1 MPDGQNQPDA
11 PEQENTLAPSAKPD
25 QPKPKPKPARKG
37 KSDWNSAELE
47 FLPAALEIVESPPSP
62 IGRALLWIVISFFV
76 IALVWSIVGHV
87 DEVAVA
93 PGKVIPSGYTKVVQ
107 AEDKGIV
114 RKLNVS
120 NGSIVKA
127 GDILIELD
135 TVVTEADMKRL
146 QKERDFYLLDLARLY
161 AERDNK
167 TFTPPKNAG
176 SDEEIRHQQQLTRT
190 RLLEFRARIDALRQ
204 QVNIAKSA
212 LANAS
217 KQHEKYAKILP
228 IVSEQRKRTE
238 ELAKDGTVSLFEAQ
252 NYLRQEIEM
261 KQDFEAQEAEV
272 ARNRHTVA
280 ETEMELR
287 RAESEWYSEISARI
301 VDDRKQLQA
310 VEEELIKAEEK
321 NRLSRILAPI
331 DGVVQQLEIHTLGAI
346 LTPAQPLMLIVPE
359 GGGIEYEVWL
369 ENRDIGFVHAGQ
381 VAEIKVETF
390 GFQKYGTL
398 DAVVKS
404 VATEAKEDEKRGLI
418 YQAFLETSRDHYV
431 VQNEKVPL
439 MPGMAVTGEI
449 KIRRKRIIE
458 FFLDTFKTYVSE
470 AFRER

>member
-1 MPDGQNQPDA
+1 MA
-11 PEQENTLAPSAKPD
+11 EERKAK
-25 QPKPKPKPARKG
+25 QRPKPAARG
-37 KSDWNSAELE
+37 KSEWNRSELE

-62 IGRALLWIVISFFV
+62 LGRALLWIVIAFFV
-76 IALVWSIVGHV
+76 IALTWSIVGHV

-114 RKLNVS
+114 RRLNVA
-120 NGSIVKA
+120 NGTVVEA
-127 GDILIELD
+127 GDVLIELD

-146 QKERDFYLLDLARLY
+146 RKERDFYLLDLERLY

-167 TFTPPKNAG
+167 AFVPPPG
-176 SDEEIRHQQQLTRT
+176 VGTEEEVRHQTQLTRT
-190 RLLEFRARIDALRQ
+190 RLLEFRARTDALRQ
-204 QVNIAKSA
+204 QINAARSA
-212 LANAS
+212 LSTAG
-217 KQHEKYAKILP
+217 KQREKYAKILP
-228 IVSEQRKRTE
+228 IVAEQRKRTE

-261 KQDFEAQEAEV
+261 RQDFEAQEAEV

-301 VDDRKQLQA
+301 VEDRKQLQA

-331 DGVVQQLEIHTLGAI
+331 DGVVQQLEIHTIGAI
-346 LTPAQPLMLIVPE
+346 LTAAQPLMLIVPE
-359 GGGIEYEVWL
+359 DEGIEYEVWL
-369 ENRDIGFVHAGQ
+369 ENRDIGFVRAGQ
-381 VAEIKVETF
+381 PAEIKVETF

-398 DAVVKS
+398 EAVVKS

-418 YQAFLETSRDHYV
+418 YQAFLESSRDYYV
-431 VQNEKVPL
+431 VGERRTPL
-439 MPGMAVTGEI
+439 LPGMAVTGEI

-470 AFRER
+470 GFRER

>member
-1 MPDGQNQPDA
+1 M
-11 PEQENTLAPSAKPD
+11 
-25 QPKPKPKPARKG
+25 RKN
-37 KSDWNSAELE
+37 DWNRSELE

-62 IGRALLWIVISFFV
+62 IGRALLWIVVAFFV
-76 IALVWSIVGHV
+76 IALAWSILGHV

-93 PGKVIPSGYTKVVQ
+93 PGKVIPSGYTKVIQ

-114 RKLNVS
+114 RKLGVA
-120 NGSIVKA
+120 NGTVVRT
-127 GDILIELD
+127 GDVLIELD

-146 QKERDFYLLDLARLY
+146 RKERDFYLLDLARLY
-161 AERDNK
+161 AERDDR
-167 TFTPPKNAG
+167 TFVPPSGVGAE
-176 SDEEIRHQQQLTRT
+176 EEIVHQAQLTRT
-190 RLLEFRARIDALRQ
+190 RLLEFRARTDALRQ
-204 QVNIAKSA
+204 QIHMARSA
-212 LANAS
+212 LSTAG
-217 KQHEKYAKILP
+217 KQYEKYAKILP
-228 IVSEQRKRTE
+228 IVTEQRKRTE

-261 KQDFEAQEAEV
+261 KQDYEAQEAEV

-331 DGVVQQLEIHTLGAI
+331 DGVVQQLEIHTIGAI

-359 GGGIEYEVWL
+359 GEGIEYEVWV
-369 ENRDIGFVHAGQ
+369 ENRDIGFVRAGQ
-381 VAEIKVETF
+381 PASIKVETF

-398 DAVVKS
+398 EGVVKS

-418 YQAFLETSRDHYV
+418 YQAFLESSRDYYV
-431 VQNEKVPL
+431 VGDKKAPL

-470 AFRER
+470 GFRER